1 MMKTLRRA
9 LMLCLTLGICAA
21 AGTGAAMLAPAAEEE
36 VPAATT
42 VPEEDLEQLSIEN
55 GTIAYATATG
65 TGTVRFTPSEDAS
78 YTLNDATD
86 IALRFRIMHR
96 QANRPNVSTGLCYV
110 RFKFV
115 GSDTV
120 WGISKEDL
128 QFTFVDAATGEAGT
142 VRVSNGGGNAV
153 GGQINAHSGTDGT
166 LYIPLSQIRDGNQTD
181 DLGNRLTDT
190 ENYES
195 LQIEYI
201 EYTYSAHRW
210 NFAFGDVAIVRQSE
224 GEVTTQTLDLE
235 GESQTSNTTLYDVF
249 YDNVTLKVNG
259 TEATE
264 TADGNFAVDLGEQGT
279 VYIDSDKL
287 FAYDPIWLHSDL
299 ADGYGITSVAT
310 SVQGID
316 GYTLS
321 QRQEEADNWGSG
333 ARNRDR
339 SALLTGYTYEG
350 EYYIRKG
357 NHGLYPGG
365 ADELETLGAQP
376 VDCTIEVTV
385 SALTPVGIT
394 GDGASGVDV
403 YYTRLDTLEK
413 VNTII
418 GYDEWIDFPDS
429 GEDGKVYL
437 KTEEEG
443 AIVVI
448 PKDGYD
454 FTGLTFNGEAAEAAE
469 QTTGEGCRV
478 TAALYKFT
486 VSEAAQIE
494 ILGLGDEVSLGL
506 DIAGEGGSVTVDGTA
521 ATGDALTSNI
531 YKTLTIEA
539 TPETGYSATVSAVY
553 AAEEEGGEE
562 TVVPLTVS
570 DDGKYYYRV
579 DGAFTLKVTFD
590 VVTYNITYR
599 LNSGEYASGES
610 NPATITYFD
619 TVALKDVSREGYD
632 FLGWRIEGSDA
643 YVTELKEI
651 SSDITLIAVFELQAV
666 EPDPDDST
674 DSTDSADPDDST
686 QSGGGTS
693 DVGGCGSSLGLGIVG
708 IGGAAIALALAK
720 KRSRR

>member
-142 VRVSNGGGNAV
+142 GRVSNGGNAV

-299 ADGYGITSVAT
+299 AEAT
-310 SVQGID
+310 ASPPWRRA
-316 GYTLS
+316 Y
-321 QRQEEADNWGSG
+321 RGST
-333 ARNRDR
+333 ATPCR
-339 SALLTGYTYEG
+339 SG
-350 EYYIRKG
+350 RK
-357 NHGLYPGG
+357 
-365 ADELETLGAQP
+365 
-376 VDCTIEVTV
+376 
-385 SALTPVGIT
+385 
-394 GDGASGVDV
+394 
-403 YYTRLDTLEK
+403 RR
-413 VNTII
+413 
-418 GYDEWIDFPDS
+418 
-429 GEDGKVYL
+429 
-437 KTEEEG
+437 
-443 AIVVI
+443 
-448 PKDGYD
+448 
-454 FTGLTFNGEAAEAAE
+454 
-469 QTTGEGCRV
+469 TTGAAAPATA
-478 TAALYKFT
+478 TAALCSRDIPMKASTTSARATT
-486 VSEAAQIE
+486 VCIPAARTN
-494 ILGLGDEVSLGL
+494 LRRS
-506 DIAGEGGSVTVDGTA
+506 ARSPSTA
-521 ATGDALTSNI
+521 
-531 YKTLTIEA
+531 
-539 TPETGYSATVSAVY
+539 
-553 AAEEEGGEE
+553 
-562 TVVPLTVS
+562 
-570 DDGKYYYRV
+570 
-579 DGAFTLKVTFD
+579 
-590 VVTYNITYR
+590 
-599 LNSGEYASGES
+599 
-610 NPATITYFD
+610 
-619 TVALKDVSREGYD
+619 
-632 FLGWRIEGSDA
+632 
-643 YVTELKEI
+643 
-651 SSDITLIAVFELQAV
+651 
-666 EPDPDDST
+666 
-674 DSTDSADPDDST
+674 
-686 QSGGGTS
+686 
-693 DVGGCGSSLGLGIVG
+693 
-708 IGGAAIALALAK
+708 
-720 KRSRR
+720 RSK

>member
-1 MMKTLRRA
+1 MRR
-9 LMLCLTLGICAA
+9 CWRPPPKRKC
-21 AGTGAAMLAPAAEEE
+21 P
-36 VPAATT
+36 PATT

-279 VYIDSDKL
+279 VYIDSDNCSPMTRSGCTAISRTATASPPWRR
-287 FAYDPIWLHSDL
+287 AYRGS
-299 ADGYGITSVAT
+299 TAT
-310 SVQGID
+310 PC
-316 GYTLS
+316 
-321 QRQEEADNWGSG
+321 RSG
-333 ARNRDR
+333 RKRRTTGAAAPATATR

-365 ADELETLGAQP
+365 TDELATLGAQP

-403 YYTRLDTLEK
+403 YYTVWTRWKRSTRSSAMTSGSTSPIRARTERCTSKRRRGRDRRHPQGRL
-413 VNTII
+413 
-418 GYDEWIDFPDS
+418 
-429 GEDGKVYL
+429 
-437 KTEEEG
+437 
-443 AIVVI
+443 
-448 PKDGYD
+448 
-454 FTGLTFNGEAAEAAE
+454 
-469 QTTGEGCRV
+469 
-478 TAALYKFT
+478 
-486 VSEAAQIE
+486 
-494 ILGLGDEVSLGL
+494 
-506 DIAGEGGSVTVDGTA
+506 
-521 ATGDALTSNI
+521 
-531 YKTLTIEA
+531 
-539 TPETGYSATVSAVY
+539 
-553 AAEEEGGEE
+553 
-562 TVVPLTVS
+562 
-570 DDGKYYYRV
+570 
-579 DGAFTLKVTFD
+579 
-590 VVTYNITYR
+590 R
-599 LNSGEYASGES
+599 LHR
-610 NPATITYFD
+610 PH
-619 TVALKDVSREGYD
+619 
-632 FLGWRIEGSDA
+632 
-643 YVTELKEI
+643 
-651 SSDITLIAVFELQAV
+651 LQRR
-666 EPDPDDST
+666 
-674 DSTDSADPDDST
+674 
-686 QSGGGTS
+686 SGGGCRTDDGRGRQGSRRRCISSPFPRRLRSKFWGWATKFRSVWTS
-693 DVGGCGSSLGLGIVG
+693 PEK
-708 IGGAAIALALAK
+708 GAA
-720 KRSRR
+720 